1 MFHIRYNNHRSKSI
15 GKNLSYKNTRLYYWK
30 CLHIWCLI
38 LHFYNLLLSPHT
50 HTHTY
55 IYIYILLYFF
65 WIPYPIFSSCFP
77 FLIAL
82 SCRMIMFVH
91 DFRSCFFPIFSFL
104 LFSLSIPLNKNVDQ
118 QKQLRL
124 IYDRF
129 KEEVNLHLQDCR
141 STVEDLEAD
150 QIEIKGTLEK
160 HSMKIYV
167 SVFISLFCI

>member
-1 MFHIRYNNHRSKSI
+1 MTFVDV
-15 GKNLSYKNTRLYYWK
+15 
-30 CLHIWCLI
+30 
-38 LHFYNLLLSPHT
+38 
-50 HTHTY
+50 
-55 IYIYILLYFF
+55 
-65 WIPYPIFSSCFP
+65 FS
-77 FLIAL
+77 
-82 SCRMIMFVH
+82 
-91 DFRSCFFPIFSFL
+91 IFSFL
-104 LFSLSIPLNKNVDQ
+104 LFSPSVPLNKNVDQ

-167 SVFISLFCI
+167 PVLFYFVFKINLYLKSY